1 MQMTFINYLLIMTTI
16 KKIIKG
22 GIYMAETILIVGF
35 LVSPIILLILFL
47 ICALKISSMCSRIE
61 ELEDMQEIMLGDDNE

>member
-1 MQMTFINYLLIMTTI
+1 
-16 KKIIKG
+16 
-22 GIYMAETILIVGF
+22 MAETILIVGF

>member
-1 MQMTFINYLLIMTTI
+1 MLDS
-16 KKIIKG
+16 
-22 GIYMAETILIVGF
+22 ILIIGF
-35 LVSPIILLILFL
+35 LVSPFVLLILFI